1 MEDYKKESV
10 YLGISDVASLT
21 IVGCT
26 SDGLRAEILK
36 MGGDGEY
43 HAYVVRNW
51 EGLLP
56 EHYKTVM
63 NFRFFCQSYNADGSR
78 GEVLSVETWVKIFD
92 DSGKM
97 TEFRA
102 KEISILRA
110 GDYGILIHLQ
120 D

>member
-21 IVGCT
+21 VVGCT
-26 SDGLRAEILK
+26 TDGLRAEILK

-43 HAYVVRNW
+43 HAYIVRNW
-51 EGLLP
+51 DGLLP
-56 EHYKTVM
+56 SHYTTAMK
-63 NFRFFCQSYNADGSR
+63 FRCFQQFYNADGSR
-78 GEVLSVETWVKIFD
+78 GDALSVETWVKIFD

-102 KEISILRA
+102 KEISIFRA